1 MEINTMINKWERT
14 KERLNEECNR
24 FAPNVMSDVEVAD
37 DVLRDLHALKDN
49 ASILS
54 IQNKLLSVANKQLN
68 KHNYNDV
75 MTLIHIFTMLD
86 KK

>member
-1 MEINTMINKWERT
+1 MELSTMINKWEKA
-14 KERLNEECNR
+14 KERLNEESYR
-24 FAPNVMSDVEVAD
+24 FVPSIVSDVEVVD
-37 DVLRDLHALKDN
+37 DVLRDLRALKSN
-49 ASILS
+49 TSILS
-54 IQNKLLSVANKQLN
+54 IQNKLLSDANKQLD